1 MDFRITLQMLG
12 DLCNLGINYFDLKK
26 SGREGDHGGLST
38 DEFLGER
45 LEREPPN
52 VFSVHFGL

>member
-1 MDFRITLQMLG
+1 MLG